1 MKPIPTISELKETIS
16 NDLKSKLNLSTDV
29 LKKTLDAFAS
39 VISAIMKTAYL
50 YLANIQDNVFPDTAD
65 LEVNG
70 GTLERIGRIQLGRN
84 PRPATVGVFE
94 ISVIGVA
101 GSVLKSGLTFK
112 SNENAKNPGQMY
124 ISDVEYIMTGSNDL
138 IEIRSL
144 GSGATFDLNIGD
156 NLTITQPVLGV
167 NQTVTVTAIVEQPKA
182 SESID
187 VYRQNILDS
196 IQLEPQGGAK
206 TDYRLW
212 SADAQGV
219 RKVYP
224 YVKDGNA
231 GVVQVFVEATIEDST
246 DGKGTPSGALLTE
259 VESVIEF
266 DPDVTKP
273 TNERGRKPIQAILEV
288 EPISLIPIDVTITGL
303 SQNTTAITDSIS
315 SNLSSYLYDV
325 RPYISGADLP
335 RDKNDVL
342 YESRLQNVLTGVLS
356 ASNFFTGFEMRVDG
370 NIETSYTFALDNI
383 PFLNSV
389 TYN

>member
-1 MKPIPTISELKETIS
+1 MKPIPTLLELKETIS
-16 NDLKSKLNLSTDV
+16 NDLRSRLNLSNDK
-29 LKKTLDAFAS
+29 LKKTVDAIS
-39 VISAIMKTAYL
+39 GVISAIMKLAYL
-50 YLANIQDNVFPDTAD
+50 YLGNVQDNSFPDTAD
-65 LEVNG
+65 LEANG
-70 GTLERIGRIQLGRN
+70 GTLERFGRIKIGRN

-94 ISVIGVA
+94 ISMIGVA
-101 GSVLKSGLTFK
+101 GSVLNASVTFK
-112 SNENAKNPGQMY
+112 SNENSKSPGQLY
-124 ISDVEYIMTGSNDL
+124 ISDSAYTFNGTSDI

-144 GSGATFDLNIGD
+144 GSGTGFDLNVDD

-167 NQTVTVTAIVEQPKA
+167 NQTVTVVSVLEQPKA

-196 IQLEPQGGAK
+196 YQLEAQGGAK

-212 SADAQGV
+212 AADAQGV

-224 YVKDGNA
+224 YVKDGDA
-231 GVVQVFVEATIEDST
+231 GTVQVFVEATISDST
-246 DGKGTPSGALLTE
+246 DGKGTPSAQLLLD

-273 TNERGRKPIQAILEV
+273 TNERGRKPIQAELEV
-288 EPISLIPIDVTITGL
+288 LPISLIPIDVIITGL
-303 SQNTTAITDSIS
+303 NQDTPSIRSAIE
-315 SNLSSYLYDV
+315 SNLNTYLYAI
-325 RPYISGADLP
+325 RPYISGGELP
-335 RDKNDVL
+335 RDKNDIL

-383 PFLNSV
+383 PYLNSV

>member
-39 VISAIMKTAYL
+39 VISAIMKTVYL

-124 ISDVEYIMTGSNDL
+124 ISDVEYIMTGSNDV

-144 GSGATFDLNIGD
+144 GSGATFDLNIDD

-167 NQTVTVTAIVEQPKA
+167 NQTVTVSAIVEQPKA

-303 SQNTTAITDSIS
+303 SQDTTAIRDSIS

-335 RDKNDVL
+335 RDKNDIL

>member
-1 MKPIPTISELKETIS
+1 MKPIPTIAELKETIS
-16 NDLKSKLNLSTDV
+16 NDLKSKLNLSTDT
-29 LKKTLDAFAS
+29 LKKVLDAFAS
-39 VISAIMKTAYL
+39 VQAAIMKLAYL
-50 YLANIQDNVFPDTAD
+50 SLGNVQDNTFPDTAD

-70 GTLERIGRIQLGRN
+70 GTLERFGRIKLGRN
-84 PRPATVGVFE
+84 PRPATIGVFE
-94 ISVIGVA
+94 ISLIGVA
-101 GSVLKSGLTFK
+101 GSNLRAGITFK
-112 SNENAKNPGQMY
+112 SNENAKNPGQLY
-124 ISDVEYIMTGSNDL
+124 ISDSAYTMSGSGDV

-144 GSGATFDLNIGD
+144 GAGASFDLNVSD
-156 NLTITQPVLGV
+156 NLTITEPVLGV
-167 NQTVTVTAIVEQPKA
+167 NQTVTVTQIIEQPKA

-196 IQLEPQGGAK
+196 YQLEAQGGAK

-212 SADAQGV
+212 ASDAQGV

-224 YVKDGNA
+224 YVKDGEA
-231 GVVQVFVEATIEDST
+231 GTVQVFVEATIADST

-259 VESVIEF
+259 VDSVIRF

-273 TNERGRKPIQAILEV
+273 TEERGRMPIQVNLEV
-288 EPISLIPIDVTITGL
+288 EPISLVPVDVTITGL
-303 SQNTTAITDSIS
+303 EQDTPAIRSAIL
-315 SNLSSYLYDV
+315 SNLTSYLYTV
-325 RPYISGADLP
+325 RPYIDGGELP
-335 RDKNDVL
+335 RDKNNIL

-356 ASNFFTGFEMRVDG
+356 GSNFFTGFEMRVDG

>member
-29 LKKTLDAFAS
+29 LKKTLDAFSS
-39 VISAIMKTAYL
+39 VEAAIMKVAYL
-50 YLANIQDNVFPDTAD
+50 YLGNIQDNSFPDTAD
-65 LEVNG
+65 LEING
-70 GTLERIGRIQLGRN
+70 GTLERFGRIKLGRN

-94 ISVIGVA
+94 ISLIGVA
-101 GSVLKSGLTFK
+101 GSTLRAGITFK
-112 SNENAKNPGQMY
+112 SNENAKNPGQLY
-124 ISDVEYIMTGSNDL
+124 VSDSAYVMTGSNDV

-144 GSGATFDLNIGD
+144 GSGATFDLNISD
-156 NLTITQPVLGV
+156 NLTITEPVLGV
-167 NQTVTVTAIVEQPKA
+167 NQTVTVSAIIEQPKA

-196 IQLEPQGGAK
+196 YQLEPQGGAK

-335 RDKNDVL
+335 RDKNDIL

>member
-1 MKPIPTISELKETIS
+1 MKPIPTLAELKTTIS

-39 VISAIMKTAYL
+39 VQAAIMKLAYL
-50 YLANIQDNVFPDTAD
+50 NLGNVQDNVFPDTAD

-70 GTLERIGRIQLGRN
+70 GTLERFGRIKLGRN

-94 ISVIGVA
+94 ISLIGVA
-101 GSVLKSGLTFK
+101 GSTLRAGITFK
-112 SNENAKNPGQMY
+112 SNENAKNPGQLY
-124 ISDVEYIMTGSNDL
+124 ISDSAYTMSGSGDV

-144 GSGATFDLNIGD
+144 GSGATFDLNVSD
-156 NLTITQPVLGV
+156 NLTITEPVLGV
-167 NQTVTVTAIVEQPKA
+167 NQTVTVSQIIEQPKA

-196 IQLEPQGGAK
+196 YQLEPQGGAK

-212 SADAQGV
+212 AADAQGV

-231 GVVQVFVEATIEDST
+231 GVVQVFVEATIADST

-273 TNERGRKPIQAILEV
+273 TNERGRRPIQAIIEV
-288 EPISLIPIDVTITGL
+288 EPISLIPVDVTITGL
-303 SQNTTAITDSIS
+303 SQDTPAIRSSIL

-335 RDKNDVL
+335 RNKNDIL

-356 ASNFFTGFEMRVDG
+356 GSNFFTGFEMRVDG

>member
-1 MKPIPTISELKETIS
+1 MKPIPSISELKETIS
-16 NDLKSKLNLSTDV
+16 NDLKSRLNLSDDV

-39 VISAIMKTAYL
+39 VIAGIQKLSYL
-50 YLANIQDNVFPDTAD
+50 YLGNIQDNVFPDTAD

-94 ISVIGVA
+94 ISLIGATGSTLRA
-101 GSVLKSGLTFK
+101 GITFK
-112 SNENAKNPGQMY
+112 SNENAKNPGQLY
-124 ISDVEYIMTGSNDL
+124 ISDSIYTMSGSGDI

-144 GSGATFDLNIGD
+144 GSGAGFDLNVGD
-156 NLTITQPVLGV
+156 ILTITEPVLGV
-167 NQTVTVTAIVEQPKA
+167 NQSVTVVSVVEQPKS

-212 SADAQGV
+212 AADAQGV

-224 YVKDGNA
+224 YVKDGDA
-231 GVVQVFVEATIEDST
+231 GVVQVFVEATIADST
-246 DGKGTPSGALLTE
+246 DQKGTPSPSLLLE
-259 VESVIEF
+259 VEDVIEF
-266 DPDVTKP
+266 DPDPTKL
-273 TNERGRKPIQAILEV
+273 TNERGRKPIQARLEV
-288 EPISLIPIDVTITGL
+288 GPISLVPVDVVISGLLQDNATIRT
-303 SQNTTAITDSIS
+303 SIS
-315 SNLSSYLYDV
+315 NNLSTYLYDI
-325 RPYISGADLP
+325 RPYIAGADLR
-335 RDKNDVL
+335 RDKNDIL

-356 ASNFFTGFEMRVDG
+356 ASNFFTGFEMRIDG
-370 NIETSYTFALDNI
+370 NIETNYTFALNNI